1 MLRMTD
7 LDVEEAG
14 QDAGKVAKEGGVGH
28 NNLDKCLK
36 MCLRSLNHT
45 NLSLITHEK
54 SIIKLEKTFLPS
66 I

>member
-28 NNLDKCLK
+28 NNLNICSYL
-36 MCLRSLNHT
+36 
-45 NLSLITHEK
+45 
-54 SIIKLEKTFLPS
+54 FL
-66 I
+66 